1 MHTETFLEAE
11 TEANA
16 KLRLFCLYVDFP
28 ASVRA
33 RWASGI
39 ITKLVGP
46 RWETSAEIWA
56 LDFFQ
61 TSQPIREMMFQG
73 AADADVLIV
82 ALSPLNQ
89 CEPKLMEW
97 LNALAGQKAERP
109 ASGLFIG
116 LLGDED
122 HGAHELE
129 WTVKHFIHCAQKMGR
144 DFIWQWMGQE
154 AIQDNT
160 WLTDNVEKYLSRKQ
174 FQLMRETAAGVSGLT
189 SGGLAGPSPPE
200 NRPGRAL
207 NF

>member
-1 MHTETFLEAE
+1 MQTGTFLEPEA
-11 TEANA
+11 EANA
-16 KLRLFCLYVDFP
+16 KLRLFCLYMDFP

-46 RWETSAEIWA
+46 RWKTSAEIWA

-82 ALSPLNQ
+82 ALSSLDQ
-89 CEPKLMEW
+89 REPKLMKW
-97 LNALAGQKAERP
+97 LNALAGQNAERL

-122 HGAHELE
+122 LGAHELE

-144 DFIWQWMGQE
+144 DFIWQWMGRE
-154 AIQDNT
+154 AIQDDT
-160 WLTDNVEKYLSRKQ
+160 WLTDKVGRFLSRKR
-174 FQLMRETAAGVSGLT
+174 FQLMRETPADV
-189 SGGLAGPSPPE
+189 GGPTRGRLAGQSPTETGPA
-200 NRPGRAL
+200 AL
-207 NF
+207 